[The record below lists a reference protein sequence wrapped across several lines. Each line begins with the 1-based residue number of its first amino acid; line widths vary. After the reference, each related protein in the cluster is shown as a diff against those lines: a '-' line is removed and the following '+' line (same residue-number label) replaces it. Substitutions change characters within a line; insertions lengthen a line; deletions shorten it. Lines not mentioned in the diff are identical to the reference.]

1 MMAKEHRHV
10 ALLGRKFMRFLMYM
24 LGLVAL
30 SGCASASTTAP
41 VTPLRPDIEAFIAEM
56 VERHGF
62 GRAELEGTLRMA
74 QFQPAIIKA
83 ISQPATAKPW
93 YEFRPLLVSP
103 QRVADGVAFWNN
115 HAATLERARREFG
128 IPEEIVAAVIGV
140 ETNYGVQSGRHRVLD
155 ALTTLAFDYP
165 KRAGFFRAELEQ
177 YLLLSREQSMDVL
190 GVRGSYAGA
199 IGIPQFMP
207 SSYRR
212 YAIDFDNDGKV
223 DLSGSPADAIGSVAN
238 YLKSFGW
245 EVGQAAVFPALVN
258 GTDYRGALFTG
269 TKSFYPLSELRERG
283 VIPYGESPGNLP
295 ATLIELENDG
305 GNEYWL
311 GFNNFFVI
319 TRYNRSVNYAMSVLQ
334 LANEIRAAR
343 NSHSQ

>member
-1 MMAKEHRHV
+1 MMAKEQRHV

-41 VTPLRPDIEAFIAEM
+41 VAPLRPDIEAFIAEM

-93 YEFRPLLVSP
+93 YEFRPLLISP

-245 EVGQAAVFPALVN
+245 EAGQAAVFPALVN